1 MLSASILGARPAVMY
16 DNVSWSNGS
25 GPIEN
30 GNSNKYIKTIEPTGT
45 QVNLTITNLARED
58 AGLYTVTVMHEA
70 GSASLQ
76 FMLKVLG
83 KCVGGGRHCL
93 KFRTCNNLNHEP

>member
-1 MLSASILGARPAVMY
+1 MLSANVLGARPAVMY
-16 DNVSWSNGS
+16 DNVSWSNGN
-25 GPIEN
+25 GPIGN
-30 GNSNKYIKTIEPTGT
+30 GNSNKYIKTILEPTGT
-45 QVNLTITNLARED
+45 QVNLTITNLARTD

-83 KCVGGGRHCL
+83 KYVCVHCL
-93 KFRTCNNLNHEP
+93 KFRTCAII